1 LSNDADALN
10 FSSAKKP
17 GNGVVTGVVAI
28 AIGGLALAIAGVE
41 YFVFV
46 DMAASAPGAKNALGL
61 SGGTTAYLGGYAGAG
76 VVLICL
82 GVWKVFRA
90 RR

>member
-1 LSNDADALN
+1 LN
-10 FSSAKKP
+10 SRSAKSP
-17 GNGVVTGVVAI
+17 GNSPGNSIVTGVVAI
-28 AIGGLALAIAGVE
+28 AIGGLALTIAGFE

-46 DMAASAPGAKNALGL
+46 DMSASVPGGKNALGL
-61 SGGTTAYLGGYAGAG
+61 STGTTAYLGGYAGAG

-82 GVWKVFRA
+82 GLWKVFRP

>member
-1 LSNDADALN
+1 MSNDAIALN
-10 FSSAKKP
+10 SSSAKSP
-17 GNGVVTGVVAI
+17 GNNIVMGAVAI
-28 AIGGLALAIAGVE
+28 AIGGLALTIAGVE

-46 DMAASAPGAKNALGL
+46 DMAASAHGGKNALGL
-61 SGGTTAYLGGYAGAG
+61 SAGTTAYLGGYAGAG

-82 GVWKVFRA
+82 GLWKIFRA